1 MENLDKYIGDV
12 ETWEIAENAIISAAK
27 DKGLDFVIEEG
38 EAAFYGPKLDFMVK
52 DALGRSWQLGT
63 IQVDY
68 NLPKRFDLT
77 YKGSDNELHR
87 PVMIHRAPFGSMER
101 FIAVLLEHT
110 GGNFPLWLTPEQV
123 IILPISEKYQNYSE
137 KVLESLEN
145 SEIRALIDDRSE
157 KTGRKI
163 RDAEVSKIPYMVIVG
178 EKEENEATV
187 SLRKHGEGDL
197 GTFTIEEFVKM
208 IKDEEKKTIK
218 KFK

>member
-1 MENLDKYIGDV
+1 
-12 ETWEIAENAIISAAK
+12 
-27 DKGLDFVIEEG
+27 
-38 EAAFYGPKLDFMVK
+38 MVK

-77 YKGSDNELHR
+77 YTGSDNQSHR

-110 GGNFPLWLTPEQV
+110 GGNFPLWLTPDQV
-123 IILPISEKYQNYSE
+123 IILPISDKYQKYTE

-145 SEIRALIDDRSE
+145 SEIRALVDDRSE

-163 RDAEVSKIPYMVIVG
+163 RDAEVSKIPFMVIVG
-178 EKEENEATV
+178 EKEEQDGTV
-187 SLRKHGEGDL
+187 SVRKHGEGDI
-197 GTFTIEEFVKM
+197 GTFTIEAFKSL
-208 IKDEEKKTIK
+208 IKEEESKTLK